1 MVKLVKIII
10 HLFFWVV
17 FVAISGTMSYEM
29 ERQSWVGESPV
40 NHIGVLLIGLVWAM
54 AAFYSFYFFMY
65 RFVEKHRFVRYLL
78 LSLLLSTVISVVFI
92 VICRLFIFPGKYNV
106 PQMWNYTTILGTYVI
121 ASCGCLLRGFVA
133 WIDSVQVKSDLEKR
147 AITAE
152 LEALRSQV
160 NPHFLFN
167 TLNNIDALIAKEPQK
182 ASNAII
188 ALSDIMRYML
198 DETSHSAVDLS
209 REVQHVRNIISLQEL
224 RFRHSG
230 SVLVEINGD
239 VRHHQIAPLMFV
251 PFIEN
256 AFKYAHYSGQLPV
269 VSVRF
274 DVADDVIQFTCI
286 NHYNP
291 DAKVALS
298 NGGIGLSN
306 LKKQLMVLYPGK
318 HTLRTE
324 SKNGIFEAVLS
335 IDMRHE

>member
-40 NHIGVLLIGLVWAM
+40 SHIGVLLIGLVWAM

-78 LSLLLSTVISVVFI
+78 LSVLLSTIISVVFI

-182 ASNAII
+182 ASDAII

-198 DETSHSAVDLS
+198 DETSHSAVDLA

-224 RFRHSG
+224 RFRHPG
-230 SVLVEINGD
+230 SVSVEINGD

-256 AFKYAHYSGQLPV
+256 AFKHG
-269 VSVRF
+269 VSYRDTSFIHVSMSVTETSITF
-274 DVADDVIQFTCI
+274 LCENSNFAMSHDDRQG
-286 NHYNP
+286 
-291 DAKVALS
+291 
-298 NGGIGLSN
+298 GGIGLRN
-306 LKKQLMVLYPGK
+306 VQKRLALLFGTRYQ
-318 HTLRTE
+318 
-324 SKNGIFEAVLS
+324 LS
-335 IDMRHE
+335 IDNKGDVYKVNLVI